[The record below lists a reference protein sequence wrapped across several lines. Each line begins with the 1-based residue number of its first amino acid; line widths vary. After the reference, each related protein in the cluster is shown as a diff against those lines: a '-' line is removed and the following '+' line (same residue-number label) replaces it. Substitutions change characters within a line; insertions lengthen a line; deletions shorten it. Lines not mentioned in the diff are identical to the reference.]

1 MKQKQIKSK
10 ATSGASDPSS
20 VPPTQNA
27 MTHAP
32 VIGRELGTPIPVPF
46 NQLFL
51 DPNNPRIAP
60 DDRPGYEKPE
70 EIASSER
77 QSQLAEAVKADK
89 EISSLV
95 RSIVDQGW
103 APIDA
108 VLVWRHHKKP
118 DIHIVVEGNRR
129 TVALRE
135 LRELFPK
142 EQKKLQRMEDN
153 PSKYT
158 QAELKDQRS
167 IVERMH
173 TIVQD
178 TDTLYVVPVLAK
190 TPEELEVKL
199 PRILGVRHVTHAQEW
214 KPYAQSAYLLEQY
227 QSKFRR
233 KYGSDKDLEIDRAL
247 VAEVGALVSLKP
259 AEAKKQIRSASA
271 FKHLVR
277 DYTEKLTP
285 GDRFKPEDHYYV
297 SDMLENRFT
306 TEQFDFAGDQLYLD
320 PEKEEVLFQ
329 WCFKYPR
336 GSQHNVFRKAEDFR
350 LWAKIKR
357 YDDDK
362 ATRFASELDVS
373 KPDTATKLDT
383 LEAKYLAHKA
393 QVSPVD
399 TIDAL
404 LDQLRNLKAETLL
417 TQASH
422 LRPMLVAVS
431 GLAKSY
437 VDMID
442 AEAQG
447 KKGTGH

>member
-1 MKQKQIKSK
+1 MKQKQTKSK
-10 ATSGASDPSS
+10 ATSSALEPSS

-27 MTHAP
+27 MSHAP
-32 VIGRELGTPIPVPF
+32 VVGRELGTPIPVPF
-46 NQLFL
+46 SQLFL

-60 DDRPGYEKPE
+60 EERPGYEEPE

-135 LRELFPK
+135 IRELFPK
-142 EQKKLQRMEDN
+142 EQKKLQKMEGN

-158 QAELKDQRS
+158 QAELKDQRI
-167 IVERMH
+167 IVERMQ

-214 KPYAQSAYLLEQY
+214 KPYAQSVYLLEQY
-227 QSKFRR
+227 RNKFRR
-233 KYGSDKDLEIDRAL
+233 KYGNDKDLEIDREL

-271 FKHLVR
+271 FRHLVR
-277 DYTEKLTP
+277 DYAEKLTP
-285 GDRFKPEDHYYV
+285 GDTFQAADHYYI
-297 SDMLENRFT
+297 SQILEHRFT
-306 TEQFDFAGDQLYLD
+306 SEQFDFAGEQLHLD

-329 WCFKYPR
+329 WCFKHPR
-336 GSQHNVFRKAEDFR
+336 DSEQNIFRKAEDFR
-350 LWAKIKR
+350 LWTKIKR
-357 YDDDK
+357 YDDDRL
-362 ATRFASELDVS
+362 TGFASELDVS
-373 KPDTATKLDT
+373 RPESATPLAT

-393 QVSPVD
+393 QISPVD

-404 LDQLRNLKAETLL
+404 VDQLRNLKAETLL

-422 LRPMLVAVS
+422 LRPALLTVFN
-431 GLAKSY
+431 LAKSY

-442 AEAQG
+442 AEGQG
-447 KKGTGH
+447 TKTTRD